1 MSPVLDAKFRMKKRI
16 LFVDDDPN
24 ILEMYRLLFE
34 CDETTWRVLFA
45 NDLEASLRM
54 METAPCD
61 VLVAKWRLPGG
72 GGPDLFIEAAA
83 RHPQAARIVVS
94 EEADR
99 EDVAKTLDGRHQ
111 FIVKPIDLNVLR
123 STIWRLCSMQD
134 AALDARL
141 ESLLSADYCVP
152 SLPSLYFRILRA
164 MESPDASLTD
174 VGEIISEDPAM
185 MAKILQLV
193 NSAFFGLARRISNP
207 IEAVQILGL
216 QKVRSLVL
224 SVHVFSCFDQARM
237 KSFPLSRLWSHS
249 IATSQVAQKICRTE
263 RADKATTE
271 EAVLACMLHDVGKVI
286 LASGDPDRYQSAV
299 GLAHKRRAPLFEI
312 EREVFGA
319 SHAEVGAFLLSQWGL
334 PLSVIEAIALHHEP
348 RRSGL
353 SCFTPL
359 TATHV
364 ATCLENEVSD
374 PVIDTAPTSVD
385 MEYLDRVGLGERL
398 SVWRE
403 AVEEVEIFATAG
415 TGKPQS

>member
-1 MSPVLDAKFRMKKRI
+1 MKKRI
-16 LFVDDDPN
+16 LFLDDDPT

-34 CDETTWRVLFA
+34 CDETTWRMLFA
-45 NDLEASLRM
+45 KDVESASQM
-54 METAPCD
+54 MEMAPCD

-72 GGPDLFIEAAA
+72 GADFFTGAAT
-83 RHPQAARIVVS
+83 RHPQAARVVVS
-94 EEADR
+94 EASDQ
-99 EDVAKTLDGRHQ
+99 EDVAKALAGRHQ

-123 STIWRLCSMQD
+123 STIWRLSSMQD
-134 AALDARL
+134 AALDARI
-141 ESLLSADYCVP
+141 EGLLSADYCVP

-164 MESPDASLTD
+164 MDSPEASLAD
-174 VGEIISEDPAM
+174 VGEIIAEDPGM
-185 MAKILQLV
+185 MVKILQLV

-207 IEAVQILGL
+207 VEAVQILGL

-237 KSFPLSRLWSHS
+237 KSFPLARLWSHS
-249 IATSQVAQKICRTE
+249 IATSQIAQKICRAE
-263 RADKATTE
+263 RADKATSE

-299 GLAHKRRAPLFEI
+299 GLAHKRHRPLFEV
-312 EREVFGA
+312 EREVFGV

-348 RRSGL
+348 GRSGL
-353 SCFTPL
+353 SCFTAL
-359 TATHV
+359 TVTHV

-374 PVIDTAPTSVD
+374 PVIDTAPTVVD

-403 AVEEVEIFATAG
+403 AVEEVEIFANAG
-415 TGKPQS
+415 NG

>member
-1 MSPVLDAKFRMKKRI
+1 MKTRI
-16 LFVDDDPN
+16 LFVDDDPM

-34 CDETTWRVLFA
+34 CDETTWEMHFA
-45 NDLEASLRM
+45 TELEASLRI

-72 GGPDLFIEAAA
+72 SGPELFRDAAN
-83 RHPQAARIVVS
+83 RHPQAARVVVS
-94 EEADR
+94 KASDQEE
-99 EDVAKTLDGRHQ
+99 VAQALAGRHQ

-134 AALDARL
+134 AALDARI
-141 ESLLSADYCVP
+141 ERLLSADYCVP

-164 MESPDASLTD
+164 MDAPEASLAD
-174 VGEIISEDPAM
+174 VGEIIAEDPAM

-207 IEAVQILGL
+207 VDAVQILGL

-249 IATSQVAQKICRTE
+249 LATSQVAQKICRAE
-263 RADKATTE
+263 RVDKATTE

-319 SHAEVGAFLLSQWGL
+319 SHADVGAFLLSQWGL
-334 PLSVIEAIALHHEP
+334 PLAVIEAISLHHEP
-348 RRSGL
+348 QRSGL
-353 SCFTPL
+353 SSFTPL
-359 TATHV
+359 TVTHV

-374 PVIDTAPTSVD
+374 PVIDTAPTVLD
-385 MEYLDRVGLGERL
+385 LEYLDRVGLGDRL

-403 AVEEVEIFATAG
+403 AVEEGEILATAA
-415 TGKPQS
+415 TR